1 MSTSTEPCRGTPKL
15 TDQLDGHRIL
25 VTGAAGDIGSVVART
40 AAARGAEVLLMDLDS
55 PALSELSAELGA
67 AAAAANLLDTPATCA
82 AIDTLADGKPITG
95 LVNVAGAHNRE
106 AALELSAD
114 DWDRVLAVNA
124 RSTFVVTQ
132 AVARTM
138 AADGGGA
145 VVNFASIAAWQPRV
159 NLAHY
164 SSAKAA
170 IVGLTYSLA
179 LELAEHGIRVNAV
192 APGVISTRL
201 TAPTLEEPVSR
212 AERLGK
218 IPLGRF
224 GRPEDVAEAV
234 CYLLSDSASFVSGH
248 VLTVDGAQSVV

>member
-1 MSTSTEPCRGTPKL
+1 METSTEPRRDLPKL
-15 TDQLDGHRIL
+15 TDQLAGHRIL

-40 AAARGAEVLLMDLDS
+40 AAARGADVLLMDIES
-55 PALSELSAELGA
+55 PALAELSAELGA
-67 AAAAANLLDTPATCA
+67 GSAGANLLDTLATIA
-82 AIDTLADGKPITG
+82 AIEALADGKPITG

-114 DWDRVLAVNA
+114 DWDRVLAINA
-124 RSTFVVTQ
+124 RGTFVVTQ
-132 AVARTM
+132 AVARAM
-138 AADGGGA
+138 ATTGGGA
-145 VVNFASIAAWQPRV
+145 VVNFASIAAWQPRI

-179 LELAEHGIRVNAV
+179 LELAPQGIRVNAV

-224 GRPEDVAEAV
+224 GRPDDVAEAV
-234 CYLLSDSASFVSGH
+234 CFLLSDSASFVSGH